1 MRSVSIPVSPV
12 FHAGSF
18 QDGRNQDGGNQD
30 GRVGEQQEDPK

>member
-18 QDGRNQDGGNQD
+18 QDGRNHDGRNQD
-30 GRVGEQQEDPK
+30 GRGGDQLEEPE